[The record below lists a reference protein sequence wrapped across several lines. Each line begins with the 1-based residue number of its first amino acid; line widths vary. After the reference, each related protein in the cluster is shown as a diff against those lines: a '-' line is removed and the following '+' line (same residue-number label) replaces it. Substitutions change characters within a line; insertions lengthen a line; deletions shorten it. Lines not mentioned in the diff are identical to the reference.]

1 MFGFGMES
9 VYVGRSMRDFSAV
22 REALSSRG
30 IDYKYKVNNRQA
42 AWLFP
47 AGGTVRSPTGSLG
60 MDSDSAHE
68 YEVFVKRDRAVEA
81 RYHIMN
87 ALRNA

>member
-47 AGGTVRSPTGSLG
+47 AGGCLLYTSPSP
-60 MDSDSAHE
+60 
-68 YEVFVKRDRAVEA
+68 RDRQKSRMPSSA
-81 RYHIMN
+81 
-87 ALRNA
+87 

>member
-1 MFGFGMES
+1 
-9 VYVGRSMRDFSAV
+9 
-22 REALSSRG
+22 
-30 IDYKYKVNNRQA
+30 
-42 AWLFP
+42 
-47 AGGTVRSPTGSLG
+47 

>member
-1 MFGFGMES
+1 M
-9 VYVGRSMRDFSAV
+9 
-22 REALSSRG
+22 
-30 IDYKYKVNNRQA
+30 NNRQA

-47 AGGTVRSPTGSLG
+47 AGGTVRSQTGSLG